1 MTVRMGYDFA
11 MIRAGRRRRDGGRD
25 RKTTFGQNGEKAT
38 ARVLLSTVA
47 SYIAVQTV
55 QLFSHKGG

>member
-1 MTVRMGYDFA
+1 MG
-11 MIRAGRRRRDGGRD
+11 AGIT
-25 RKTTFGQNGEKAT
+25 KTTFGQNGEKVT
-38 ARVLLSTVA
+38 ERVLLSTVA